1 MHSSRISITLPPP
14 VLKKIDAAA
23 EALSMNRSAFIAAVM
38 QDHLAQ
44 GDAMINAL
52 GDDRIRNAFHQA
64 FTRPGVLQALVSE
77 MGQELTKSQRQEFL
91 RFLKPDRS
99 GSRPR

>member
-1 MHSSRISITLPPP
+1 MPLNRISITIPPSL
-14 VLKKIDAAA
+14 VKSINAAA
-23 EALSMNRSAFIAAVM
+23 DALSMNRSEFICNVM
-38 QDHLAQ
+38 RDHLAQ

-52 GDDRIRNAFHQA
+52 GDERIRSAFHEA